1 MHGPRG
7 EGVRGLTKLAPGPG
21 HVALA
26 ERPEREPGPGEVL
39 LDVVATGICGTDLH
53 IEAAEYPS
61 VPPVTMGHEVS
72 AVVAAVGAGVA
83 DAWVGRRV
91 ASETYFSTCGACAHC
106 RDGRRNLCPL
116 RRSIGTHVD
125 GGFAPR
131 LLVPET
137 NLHEL
142 PEGLDEHAASALE
155 PLACVCNSL
164 FERSALAA
172 GDEVLVVGPG
182 AIGLLAAQA
191 ARAAGGRVHVR
202 GTARDEAR
210 LDLARRLG
218 FETSALGER
227 GDAGYPGEVAD
238 VVIECSGSGPGMASA
253 LLAAR
258 RGGRVVQIGLRGAP
272 VELPFDLVCFHEL
285 VVTAGFASTTASW
298 RRALRLVA
306 SGQVELDPLITAV
319 LPLEEWERAFG
330 ASRRAEGVKY
340 VLAPT

>member
-1 MHGPRG
+1 
-7 EGVRGLTKLAPGPG
+7 
-21 HVALA
+21 
-26 ERPEREPGPGEVL
+26 VL

-72 AVVAAVGAGVA
+72 AVVAAVGAGVSSS
-83 DAWVGRRV
+83 WVGRRV
-91 ASETYFSTCGACAHC
+91 ATETYGSTCGVCRHC
-106 RDGRRNLCPL
+106 RDGRRNLCAS

-131 LLVPET
+131 LLVPAA
-137 NLHEL
+137 NLHAL
-142 PEGLDEHAASALE
+142 PAGLDPHAASALE

-218 FETSALGER
+218 FETSAAGEAA
-227 GDAGYPGEVAD
+227 DDGYPGEAAD
-238 VVIECSGSGPGMASA
+238 VVVECSGSGPGIAA
-253 LLAAR
+253 GLAAAR
-258 RGGRVVQIGLRGAP
+258 RGGRLVQIGLRGAP
-272 VELPFDLVCFHEL
+272 VELPFDLVCLHEL

-298 RRALRLVA
+298 RRALTLVGRGA
-306 SGQVELDPLITAV
+306 VELAPLITAV
-319 LPLEEWERAFG
+319 LPLEEWEHAFG
-330 ASRRAEGVKY
+330 ASRRADGVKY
-340 VLAPT
+340 ALAPG